1 MIGGTTMRDS
11 VKRDLQAIFREIFDD
26 KSIEIFD
33 EMTADD
39 IEEWDSLMHIQL
51 LLAIE
56 KKFNVAFKTEDV
68 MEIQNVGQ
76 FIDYLIKKIGA
87 R

>member
-1 MIGGTTMRDS
+1 MRDS
-11 VKRDLQAIFREIFDD
+11 VKRDLQSIFREVFDD
-26 KSIEIFD
+26 NSIEIFD
-33 EMTADD
+33 EMTAND

-56 KKFNVAFKTEDV
+56 RKFNVAFKTEDV

-76 FIDYLIKKIGA
+76 FVDYLMKKINPK
-87 R
+87 